1 MAACATG
8 TSVTTMVCRYTVAV
22 GDLVPTGTTG
32 HGIAIGAN
40 KLTGG
45 TITATGTT
53 TAAVLTHSAVAS
65 TFGHKVDGIRPTLLT
80 IGTDAPTTF
89 VDGFRVH
96 LSFSESLGAVD
107 HDKITIR
114 ANGADHPTSAALAN
128 GVTVQVTLATALTT
142 TATNIT
148 VALGAGA
155 VEDVAGNGILAR
167 AATGVSN
174 AVGVLNLDPAFPS
187 TEDGLRT
194 VPEDTPEGQ
203 NVGAPVSAEDPESDA
218 LTYSLSGTDAGSF
231 EIDSNGQLRVATGVQ
246 LDYERKKTYRVTVQV
261 SDGKDQDDL
270 EDLSVDDTQRVTITV
285 TNVNEPPVVTGP
297 STASIAENS
306 SSAVASYTAA
316 DPERD
321 TLTWRVSDDNFLI
334 SDRGQLYFRTPPS
347 FEQRTSYTADVIATD
362 DDVNNPLSG
371 SLSVTVTVTDAEE
384 EGVVTIEPRRGW
396 DGTTF
401 AAVLDDGDGGIT
413 GETWQW
419 ERSSNG
425 RSSWTDIAG
434 ETLSNYTAGADD
446 VDQYLR
452 ATVTY
457 TDGRSSGK
465 EASATVTGRIEDS
478 TDRPVSNAAPTFTET
493 APVTRSVASG
503 TAARRNVGVPVRATD
518 TDQGDVLTYSLDG
531 TDALLFDIDPAT
543 GQVLTRA
550 VLDYDPAGMND
561 YSVTVRVHDGYG
573 PDYQSTDVG
582 VDATITVTITVTA
595 ARSTTRG
602 GGGGGSGAPQNRSP
616 AFTDGAKTDRSVA
629 ENTPAGADIGEPVA
643 ATDREDDTLTYSL
656 RGADAESFDIDAA
669 TGQLLTKAPLD
680 HEAQAAYSVI
690 VAVSDGKSSSGGA
703 SNSND
708 DYITVTI
715 TAANEDEPGTV
726 SLSSADPDV
735 DVSLIATLTDP
746 DGGLDRVVWSWERS
760 ADQMAWTA
768 ISGAALASYTPVAA
782 DKGSY
787 LRATASYT
795 DGHGPRKSA
804 QAATAA
810 PVPSNTAPEFTDARD
825 GAIELN
831 VAENTGEGE
840 AVGAPVAAT
849 DAEDDALTY
858 ALGGA
863 DAALFTID
871 EQTGQIRVGAG
882 TTLDHEADKN
892 VYTVDVTATDSSG
905 LSATVTVTIAVTNVG
920 LGSPLGDAYDADGN
934 EAIDRDEAIAAV
946 ADYFADRITREEA
959 IEVVQLY
966 FAN

>member
-1 MAACATG
+1 M
-8 TSVTTMVCRYTVAV
+8 
-22 GDLVPTGTTG
+22 
-32 HGIAIGAN
+32 H
-40 KLTGG
+40 
-45 TITATGTT
+45 
-53 TAAVLTHSAVAS
+53 
-65 TFGHKVDGIRPTLLT
+65 RPRSS
-80 IGTDAPTTF
+80 
-89 VDGFRVH
+89 DGFRVH
-96 LSFSESLGAVD
+96 PGRSASRIGAVD

-114 ANGADHPTSAALAN
+114 ANGADQPTSAALAN

-155 VEDVAGNGILAR
+155 VEDVAGNGILAG

-261 SDGKDQDDL
+261 SDGKDENDLDDM
-270 EDLSVDDTQRVTITV
+270 DAIDDTQNVTITV

-306 SSAVASYTAA
+306 SSAVASYTAT

-321 TLTWRVSDDNFLI
+321 TLTWRVSDDNFWI

-434 ETLSNYTAGADD
+434 AGSSSYTAGADD

-503 TAARRNVGVPVRATD
+503 TAARRNVGVAGAGDRYRPGRRPDLLTRWDGRPALRHRPGHGSSP
-518 TDQGDVLTYSLDG
+518 DQG
-531 TDALLFDIDPAT
+531 
-543 GQVLTRA
+543 R
-550 VLDYDPAGMND
+550 
-561 YSVTVRVHDGYG
+561 
-573 PDYQSTDVG
+573 
-582 VDATITVTITVTA
+582 
-595 ARSTTRG
+595 
-602 GGGGGSGAPQNRSP
+602 
-616 AFTDGAKTDRSVA
+616 
-629 ENTPAGADIGEPVA
+629 
-643 ATDREDDTLTYSL
+643 
-656 RGADAESFDIDAA
+656 
-669 TGQLLTKAPLD
+669 
-680 HEAQAAYSVI
+680 
-690 VAVSDGKSSSGGA
+690 
-703 SNSND
+703 
-708 DYITVTI
+708 
-715 TAANEDEPGTV
+715 PG
-726 SLSSADPDV
+726 L
-735 DVSLIATLTDP
+735 
-746 DGGLDRVVWSWERS
+746 
-760 ADQMAWTA
+760 
-768 ISGAALASYTPVAA
+768 
-782 DKGSY
+782 
-787 LRATASYT
+787 
-795 DGHGPRKSA
+795 
-804 QAATAA
+804 
-810 PVPSNTAPEFTDARD
+810 
-825 GAIELN
+825 
-831 VAENTGEGE
+831 
-840 AVGAPVAAT
+840 
-849 DAEDDALTY
+849 
-858 ALGGA
+858 
-863 DAALFTID
+863 
-871 EQTGQIRVGAG
+871 
-882 TTLDHEADKN
+882 
-892 VYTVDVTATDSSG
+892 
-905 LSATVTVTIAVTNVG
+905 
-920 LGSPLGDAYDADGN
+920 
-934 EAIDRDEAIAAV
+934 
-946 ADYFADRITREEA
+946 
-959 IEVVQLY
+959 
-966 FAN
+966 